1 MQVLYNFG
9 ICLFSILLRI
19 FSPFHAK
26 ARMGVLGRK
35 NWKTKVE
42 EIPKN
47 KKVIWFHCASL
58 GEFDQGLPLMNSLKL
73 KNPELFLLVTFFSPS
88 GMLHYHKRRHVVDLA
103 MYLPYDTPRN
113 ADFFIEKIKPTL
125 VFFVKYEFWQNYI
138 SELSKKN
145 IKLISLA
152 TLLRPNQYFFKW
164 YGGFFREGLKKIS
177 YYFTQNEETKN
188 LLSSI
193 GIYEIAVVG
202 DTRYD
207 RVSENKKLFLETLV
221 DGTSIHTAIFESFL
235 AQEKALIFGSSW
247 EKELAILIDLLK
259 NDWKGKIIIAPHDV
273 SESNVRK
280 IQLLLKEK
288 AIKYT
293 DFKNYKEEQ
302 VLILDTI
309 GQLSTAFYYGNIA
322 CIGGGFSGNLHN
334 ILEPAVFGL
343 PVLFGPK
350 HSKFPEADQ
359 FTEMGIGFEFHDFAS
374 FKIQL
379 SYCFENNSSLSK
391 KVLEFMEERKGVC
404 EKILSNPITQI

>member
-35 NWKTKVE
+35 NWKSKVE
-42 EIPKN
+42 GIPKN
-47 KKVIWFHCASL
+47 KKVVWFHCASL

-73 KNPELFLLVTFFSPS
+73 KNPDLFLVVTFFSPS
-88 GMLHYHKRRHVVDLA
+88 GMLHYHKRMHVVDLA

-113 ADFFIEKIKPTL
+113 ADFFIEKVNPTL

-138 SELSKKN
+138 RELSKKN

-188 LLSSI
+188 LLNSI
-193 GIYEIAVVG
+193 GIHEIAVVG

-207 RVSENKKLFLETLV
+207 RVSENKKLFLETLEA
-221 DGTSIHTAIFESFL
+221 GTSKHTAIFESFL

-259 NDWKGKIIIAPHDV
+259 DDWKGKIIIAPHDV

-322 CIGGGFSGNLHN
+322 CIGGGFSGSLHN
-334 ILEPAVFGL
+334 ILEPAAFGL

-359 FTEMGIGFEFHDFAS
+359 FTEEGIGFEFHDYAS

-379 SYCFENNSSLSK
+379 SYCLENNAVLNK
-391 KVLEFMEERKGVC
+391 KTLAFMEERKGVC

>member
-9 ICLFSILLRI
+9 IYLFSILLKI
-19 FSPFHAK
+19 ISPFHAK

-35 NWKTKVE
+35 NWKSKVE
-42 EIPKN
+42 GIPKN

-58 GEFDQGLPLMNSLKL
+58 GEFDQGLPVMNSLKL
-73 KNPELFLLVTFFSPS
+73 KNPDLFLLVTFFSPS

-103 MYLPYDTPRN
+103 MYLPYDTRRN
-113 ADFFIEKIKPTL
+113 ADFFIEKVNPTL

-177 YYFTQNEETKN
+177 YYFTQNEETKH
-188 LLSSI
+188 LLNSI
-193 GIYEIAVVG
+193 GIREIAVVG

-207 RVSENKKLFLETLV
+207 RVSENKELFLETLEA
-221 DGTSIHTAIFESFL
+221 GPPSQIAIFESFL
-235 AQEKALIFGSSW
+235 AQEKVLIFGSSW

-259 NDWKGKIIIAPHDV
+259 DDWKGKIIIAPHDI

-359 FTEMGIGFEFHDFAS
+359 FTEVGIGFEFDDFAS

-379 SYCFENNSSLSK
+379 SYCLENNAALNK
-391 KVLEFMEERKGVC
+391 KTLAFMEERKGVC
-404 EKILSNPITQI
+404 NKILSNPITQI

>member
-1 MQVLYNFG
+1 MQQLYNFG
-9 ICLFSILLRI
+9 IYLFSTFLKII
-19 FSPFHAK
+19 SPFHAK
-26 ARMGVLGRK
+26 AQMGILGRK
-35 NWKTKVE
+35 NWANQVV

-47 KKVIWFHCASL
+47 RKVIWFHCASL
-58 GEFDQGLPLMNSLKL
+58 GEFDQGLPVMNALKL
-73 KNPELFLLVTFFSPS
+73 KDSELFLVVTFFSPS
-88 GMLHYHKRRHVVDLA
+88 GMQHYQKRSHCIDLA
-103 MYLPYDTPRN
+103 MYLPFDTPRN
-113 ADFFIEKIKPTL
+113 ASLFIEKVNPSL

-138 SELSKKN
+138 SELSRKN

-152 TLLRPNQYFFKW
+152 TLLRPEQYFFKW

-177 YYFTQNEETKN
+177 YFFTQNEETKS
-188 LLSSI
+188 LLNRI
-193 GIYEIAVVG
+193 GIHEIAVVG

-207 RVSENKKLFLETLV
+207 RVSENKMLFLETLKAGRNN
-221 DGTSIHTAIFESFL
+221 DTAIFKSFL

-247 EKELAILIDLLK
+247 GNELAILDRLLK
-259 NDWKGKIIIAPHDV
+259 DNWKGKIIIAPHDV
-273 SESNVRK
+273 SESNVK
-280 IQLLLKEK
+280 NIQLLLGEK
-288 AIKYT
+288 TIKYT

-309 GQLSTAFYYGNIA
+309 GQLSTAYYYGNIA

-359 FTEMGIGFEFHDFAS
+359 FTEVGIGFEFHDFAS

-379 SYCFENNSSLSK
+379 SYCFENNTSLSK
-391 KVLEFMEERKGVC
+391 KVLAFMEERKGVC
-404 EKILSNPITQI
+404 EKILNNPITQI

>member
-1 MQVLYNFG
+1 
-9 ICLFSILLRI
+9 
-19 FSPFHAK
+19 
-26 ARMGVLGRK
+26 MGFLGRK
-35 NWKTKVE
+35 NWKSKVE
-42 EIPKN
+42 GIPKN

-73 KNPELFLLVTFFSPS
+73 KNPDLFLLVTFFSPS

-103 MYLPYDTPRN
+103 MYLPYDTRRN
-113 ADFFIEKIKPTL
+113 ADFFVEKVNPSL

-138 SELSKKN
+138 RELSKKN

-188 LLSSI
+188 LLNTI

-207 RVSENKKLFLETLV
+207 RVSENKKLFLETLEA
-221 DGTSIHTAIFESFL
+221 GTSSHTAIFESFL

-247 EKELAILIDLLK
+247 KKELAILIDLLK
-259 NDWKGKIIIAPHDV
+259 DDWKGKIIIAPHDI

-280 IQLLLKEK
+280 ILLLLKEK

-309 GQLSTAFYYGNIA
+309 GQLSTAYYYGKIA

-334 ILEPAVFGL
+334 ILEPAAFGL

-359 FTEMGIGFEFHDFAS
+359 FTEVGIGFEFHDIAS

-379 SYCFENNSSLSK
+379 SYCLENNEALNK
-391 KVLEFMEERKGVC
+391 KTLAFMDERKGVC

>member
-1 MQVLYNFG
+1 MHVLYNFG

-19 FSPFHAK
+19 ISPFHAK

-35 NWKTKVE
+35 NWKSKLE
-42 EIPKN
+42 GIPKN

-58 GEFDQGLPLMNSLKL
+58 GEFDQGLPVMNSLKL

-88 GMLHYHKRRHVVDLA
+88 GMLHYNKRSHVIDLA

-113 ADFFIEKIKPTL
+113 VDFFIKKVNPTL

-138 SELSKKN
+138 RELYKKN

-152 TLLRPNQYFFKW
+152 TLLRPNQHFFKW

-177 YYFTQNEETKN
+177 YYFTQNEETKQ
-188 LLSSI
+188 LLNTI
-193 GIYEIAVVG
+193 GIHEIAVVG

-207 RVSENKKLFLETLV
+207 RVSENKKLFLETLKSARNNE
-221 DGTSIHTAIFESFL
+221 TTIFESFL

-247 EKELAILIDLLK
+247 GKELAILDGLLK
-259 NDWKGKIIIAPHDV
+259 DKWKGKIIIAPHNV
-273 SESNVRK
+273 SESNVK
-280 IQLLLKEK
+280 NIQLLLGEK

-293 DFKNYKEEQ
+293 EFKNYKEEQ

-309 GQLSTAFYYGNIA
+309 GQLSTAYYYGDIA

-343 PVLFGPK
+343 PVLFGSN
-350 HSKFPEADQ
+350 HSKFPEADE
-359 FTEMGIGFEFHDFAS
+359 FIEGGIGFEFNDFES
-374 FKIQL
+374 FKNQL
-379 SYCFENNSSLSK
+379 SYCLENNAALNK
-391 KVLEFMEERKGVC
+391 KTLAFMAERKGVC
-404 EKILSNPITQI
+404 EKILSSPIIQI

>member
-35 NWKTKVE
+35 NWKSKVE
-42 EIPKN
+42 GIPKN

-58 GEFDQGLPLMNSLKL
+58 GEFDQGLPVMNSLKL
-73 KNPELFLLVTFFSPS
+73 KNPDLFLLVTFFSPS

-103 MYLPYDTPRN
+103 MYLPYDTRRN
-113 ADFFIEKIKPTL
+113 ADFFVEKVNPSL

-138 SELSKKN
+138 RELSKKN

-164 YGGFFREGLKKIS
+164 YGGFFIEGLKKIS

-188 LLSSI
+188 LLNTI

-207 RVSENKKLFLETLV
+207 RVSENKKLFLETLEA
-221 DGTSIHTAIFESFL
+221 GTSSHTAIFESFL

-259 NDWKGKIIIAPHDV
+259 DDWKGKIIIAPHDI

-302 VLILDTI
+302 VIILDTI
-309 GQLSTAFYYGNIA
+309 GQLSTAYYYGKIA

-334 ILEPAVFGL
+334 ILEPAAFGL

-359 FTEMGIGFEFHDFAS
+359 FTEVGIGFEFHDIAS

-379 SYCFENNSSLSK
+379 SYCLENNEALNK
-391 KVLEFMEERKGVC
+391 KTLAFMDERKGVC

>member
-1 MQVLYNFG
+1 
-9 ICLFSILLRI
+9 
-19 FSPFHAK
+19 
-26 ARMGVLGRK
+26 MGVMGRK
-35 NWKTKVE
+35 NWKSKVE
-42 EIPKN
+42 GIPKN

-58 GEFDQGLPLMNSLKL
+58 GEFDQGLPVMNSLKL
-73 KNPELFLLVTFFSPS
+73 KNPELFLFVTFFSPS

-113 ADFFIEKIKPTL
+113 VDFFIKKVNPTL

-138 SELSKKN
+138 RELSMKN
-145 IKLISLA
+145 IKLVSLA

-188 LLSSI
+188 LLNSI
-193 GIYEIAVVG
+193 GIHEIAVVG

-207 RVSENKKLFLETLV
+207 RVSENKELFLETLGA
-221 DGTSIHTAIFESFL
+221 GTSKHTAIFESFL

-259 NDWKGKIIIAPHDV
+259 DNWKGKIIIAPHDV

-359 FTEMGIGFEFHDFAS
+359 FTEVGIGFEFHDFAS

-379 SYCFENNSSLSK
+379 SYCLENNEALNK
-391 KVLEFMEERKGVC
+391 KTLAFMEERKGVC
-404 EKILSNPITQI
+404 NKILSNPITQI

>member
-1 MQVLYNFG
+1 
-9 ICLFSILLRI
+9 
-19 FSPFHAK
+19 
-26 ARMGVLGRK
+26 MGVLGRK
-35 NWKTKVE
+35 NWKSKVE
-42 EIPKN
+42 GIPKN

-73 KNPELFLLVTFFSPS
+73 KNPDLFLLVTFFSPS
-88 GMLHYHKRRHVVDLA
+88 GMLHYNKRRHVVDLA
-103 MYLPYDTPRN
+103 MYLPYDTRRN
-113 ADFFIEKIKPTL
+113 ADFFVEKVNPTL

-138 SELSKKN
+138 RELSKKN

-188 LLSSI
+188 LLNSI
-193 GIYEIAVVG
+193 GIHEIEVVG

-207 RVSENKKLFLETLV
+207 RVSENKELFLETLEAR
-221 DGTSIHTAIFESFL
+221 TSSHTAIFESFL
-235 AQEKALIFGSSW
+235 AQEKVLIFGSSW

-259 NDWKGKIIIAPHDV
+259 DDWKGKIIIAPHDI

-359 FTEMGIGFEFHDFAS
+359 FTEVGIGFEFHDFAS

-379 SYCFENNSSLSK
+379 SYCLENNAALNK
-391 KVLEFMEERKGVC
+391 KTLAFMDERKGVC

>member
-9 ICLFSILLRI
+9 IYLFSILLRI
-19 FSPFHAK
+19 FSPFHTK

-35 NWKTKVE
+35 NWKSKVE
-42 EIPKN
+42 GIPKN

-73 KNPELFLLVTFFSPS
+73 KNPDLFLLVTFFSPS

-103 MYLPYDTPRN
+103 MYLPYDTRRN
-113 ADFFIEKIKPTL
+113 ADFFIEKVNPTL

-138 SELSKKN
+138 RELSKKN
-145 IKLISLA
+145 IKLVSLA

-188 LLSSI
+188 LLNSI
-193 GIYEIAVVG
+193 GICEIAVVG

-207 RVSENKKLFLETLV
+207 RVSENKKLFLETLEA
-221 DGTSIHTAIFESFL
+221 GTSNNTAIFESFL
-235 AQEKALIFGSSW
+235 AQERVLIFGSSW

-259 NDWKGKIIIAPHDV
+259 DDWKGKIIIAPHDI
-273 SESNVRK
+273 SESIVRK

-309 GQLSTAFYYGNIA
+309 GQLSTAYYYGNIA

-359 FTEMGIGFEFHDFAS
+359 FTEEGIGFEFHDFAS

-379 SYCFENNSSLSK
+379 SYCLENNAALNK
-391 KVLEFMEERKGVC
+391 KTLAFMDERKGVC

>member
-1 MQVLYNFG
+1 
-9 ICLFSILLRI
+9 
-19 FSPFHAK
+19 
-26 ARMGVLGRK
+26 MGVLGRK
-35 NWKTKVE
+35 NWKSKVE
-42 EIPKN
+42 GIPKN
-47 KKVIWFHCASL
+47 KKVVWFHCASL

-73 KNPELFLLVTFFSPS
+73 KNPDLFLLVTFFSPS
-88 GMLHYHKRRHVVDLA
+88 GMLHYHKREHDVDLA
-103 MYLPYDTPRN
+103 MYLPNDTPRN
-113 ADFFIEKIKPTL
+113 ADFFIEKVNPTL

-138 SELSKKN
+138 RELSKKN
-145 IKLISLA
+145 IKLVSLA

-177 YYFTQNEETKN
+177 YYFTQNEETKH
-188 LLSSI
+188 LLNSI
-193 GIYEIAVVG
+193 GIGEIAVVG

-207 RVSENKKLFLETLV
+207 RVSENKKLFLATLEA
-221 DGTSIHTAIFESFL
+221 GTSTHTAIFESFL

-259 NDWKGKIIIAPHDV
+259 DDWKGKIIIAPHDI

-288 AIKYT
+288 AIKFT

-359 FTEMGIGFEFHDFAS
+359 FTEVGIGFEFHDFAS

-379 SYCFENNSSLSK
+379 SYCLENNAVLNK
-391 KVLEFMEERKGVC
+391 KTLAFMDERKGVC

>member
-47 KKVIWFHCASL
+47 KKVVWFHCASL

-73 KNPELFLLVTFFSPS
+73 KNPDLFLLVTFFSPS

-103 MYLPYDTPRN
+103 MYLPYDTSRN
-113 ADFFIEKIKPTL
+113 ADFFIEKVNPKL

-138 SELSKKN
+138 RELSKKN

-188 LLSSI
+188 LLNSI
-193 GIYEIAVVG
+193 GIREIAVVG

-207 RVSENKKLFLETLV
+207 RVSENKKLFLETLEA
-221 DGTSIHTAIFESFL
+221 GTSKHTAIFESFL

-247 EKELAILIDLLK
+247 EKELSILIDLLK
-259 NDWKGKIIIAPHDV
+259 DDWKGKIIIAPHDI
-273 SESNVRK
+273 SERNVRK

-309 GQLSTAFYYGNIA
+309 GQLSTAYYYGNIA

-334 ILEPAVFGL
+334 ILEPAIFGL

-359 FTEMGIGFEFHDFAS
+359 FTEEGIGFEFHDYES

-379 SYCFENNSSLSK
+379 SYCLENNA
-391 KVLEFMEERKGVC
+391 VLNNKTLAFMEERKGVC

>member
-1 MQVLYNFG
+1 MQLLYNFG

-35 NWKTKVE
+35 NWKSKVE
-42 EIPKN
+42 GIPKN
-47 KKVIWFHCASL
+47 KKVVWFHCASL

-73 KNPELFLLVTFFSPS
+73 KNPDLFLLVTFFSPS
-88 GMLHYHKRRHVVDLA
+88 GMLHYHKRKHVVDLA
-103 MYLPYDTPRN
+103 MYLPYDTSRN
-113 ADFFIEKIKPTL
+113 ADFFIEKVKPKL

-164 YGGFFREGLKKIS
+164 FGGFFREGLKKIS

-188 LLSSI
+188 LLNSI
-193 GIYEIAVVG
+193 GIREIAVVG

-207 RVSENKKLFLETLV
+207 RVSENKKLFLETLEA
-221 DGTSIHTAIFESFL
+221 GTSKHTAIFESFL

-259 NDWKGKIIIAPHDV
+259 DDWKRKIIIAPHDV

-322 CIGGGFSGNLHN
+322 CIGGGFSGSLHN
-334 ILEPAVFGL
+334 ILEPAAFGL

-359 FTEMGIGFEFHDFAS
+359 FTEEGIGFEFHDFAS

-379 SYCFENNSSLSK
+379 SYCLENNEALNK
-391 KVLEFMEERKGVC
+391 KTLAFMDERKGVC

>member
-1 MQVLYNFG
+1 
-9 ICLFSILLRI
+9 
-19 FSPFHAK
+19 
-26 ARMGVLGRK
+26 
-35 NWKTKVE
+35 
-42 EIPKN
+42 
-47 KKVIWFHCASL
+47 
-58 GEFDQGLPLMNSLKL
+58 FDQGLPVMNSLKL
-73 KNPELFLLVTFFSPS
+73 KNPDLFLLVTFFSPS

-103 MYLPYDTPRN
+103 MYLPYDTRRN
-113 ADFFIEKIKPTL
+113 ADFFVEKVNPSL

-138 SELSKKN
+138 RELSKKN

-188 LLSSI
+188 LLNTI

-207 RVSENKKLFLETLV
+207 RVSENKKLFLETLEA
-221 DGTSIHTAIFESFL
+221 GTSSHTAIFESFL

-259 NDWKGKIIIAPHDV
+259 DDWKGKIIIAPHDI

-302 VLILDTI
+302 VIILDTI
-309 GQLSTAFYYGNIA
+309 GQLSTAYYYGKIA

-334 ILEPAVFGL
+334 ILEPAAFGL

-359 FTEMGIGFEFHDFAS
+359 FTEVGIGFEFHDFAS

-379 SYCFENNSSLSK
+379 SYCLENNAALNK
-391 KVLEFMEERKGVC
+391 KTLAFMDERKGVC

>member
-1 MQVLYNFG
+1 
-9 ICLFSILLRI
+9 
-19 FSPFHAK
+19 
-26 ARMGVLGRK
+26 MGVLGRK
-35 NWKTKVE
+35 NWKSKVE
-42 EIPKN
+42 GIPKN

-58 GEFDQGLPLMNSLKL
+58 GEFEQGLPLMNSLKL

-88 GMLHYHKRRHVVDLA
+88 GMLHYHKRMHDVDLA
-103 MYLPYDTPRN
+103 MYLPNDTPRN
-113 ADFFIEKIKPTL
+113 ADFFIEKVNPTL

-138 SELSKKN
+138 RELSKKN
-145 IKLISLA
+145 IKLVSLA

-164 YGGFFREGLKKIS
+164 FGGFFRVGLKKIS
-177 YYFTQNEETKN
+177 YYFTQNEETKH
-188 LLSSI
+188 LLNSI
-193 GIYEIAVVG
+193 GIHEIEVVG

-207 RVSENKKLFLETLV
+207 RVSENKKLFLETLEA
-221 DGTSIHTAIFESFL
+221 GTSSHTAIFESFL

-247 EKELAILIDLLK
+247 EKELTILIDLLK
-259 NDWKGKIIIAPHDV
+259 DDWKGKIIIAPHDI

-359 FTEMGIGFEFHDFAS
+359 FTEEGIGFEFHDFAS

-379 SYCFENNSSLSK
+379 SYCLENNAALNK
-391 KVLEFMEERKGVC
+391 KTLAFMDERKGVC

>member
-1 MQVLYNFG
+1 
-9 ICLFSILLRI
+9 
-19 FSPFHAK
+19 
-26 ARMGVLGRK
+26 MGFLGRK
-35 NWKTKVE
+35 NWKSKVE
-42 EIPKN
+42 GIPKN

-73 KNPELFLLVTFFSPS
+73 KNPDLFLLVTFFSPS

-103 MYLPYDTPRN
+103 MYLPYDTRRN
-113 ADFFIEKIKPTL
+113 ADFFIEKVNPTL

-138 SELSKKN
+138 RELSKKN

-177 YYFTQNEETKN
+177 YYFTQNEETKH
-188 LLSSI
+188 LLNSI
-193 GIYEIAVVG
+193 GIHEIEVVG

-207 RVSENKKLFLETLV
+207 RVSENKELFLETLEAR
-221 DGTSIHTAIFESFL
+221 TSSHTAIFESFL
-235 AQEKALIFGSSW
+235 AQEKVLIFGSSW

-259 NDWKGKIIIAPHDV
+259 DDWKGKIIIAPHDV

-359 FTEMGIGFEFHDFAS
+359 FTEDGIGFEFDDFAS

-379 SYCFENNSSLSK
+379 IYCLENNAALNK
-391 KVLEFMEERKGVC
+391 KTLAFMDERKGVC

>member
-42 EIPKN
+42 GIPKN

-58 GEFDQGLPLMNSLKL
+58 GEFDQGLPLMNSFKL
-73 KNPELFLLVTFFSPS
+73 KNPDLFLLVTFFSPS
-88 GMLHYHKRRHVVDLA
+88 GMLHYHKRRHFVDLA
-103 MYLPYDTPRN
+103 MYLPFDSPRN
-113 ADFFIEKIKPTL
+113 ASLFIEKVNPSL

-138 SELSKKN
+138 RELSRKN

-164 YGGFFREGLKKIS
+164 YGGFFREGLKKLS

-188 LLSSI
+188 LLNSI
-193 GIYEIAVVG
+193 GIRKIAVVG

-207 RVSENKKLFLETLV
+207 RVSENKELFLETLEA
-221 DGTSIHTAIFESFL
+221 GTSNNTAIFESFL

-247 EKELAILIDLLK
+247 EKELAILVDLLK
-259 NDWKGKIIIAPHDV
+259 DNWKRKIIIAPHDV

-359 FTEMGIGFEFHDFAS
+359 FTEVGIGFEFHDFAS

-379 SYCFENNSSLSK
+379 SYCLENNEALNK
-391 KVLEFMEERKGVC
+391 KTLAFMEERKGVC
-404 EKILSNPITQI
+404 ENILSNPITQI

>member
-35 NWKTKVE
+35 NWKSKVE
-42 EIPKN
+42 GIPKN

-73 KNPELFLLVTFFSPS
+73 KNSDLFLLVTFFSPS

-103 MYLPYDTPRN
+103 MYLPFDSPRN
-113 ADFFIEKIKPTL
+113 ASLFIEKVNPSL

-138 SELSKKN
+138 RELSKKN
-145 IKLISLA
+145 IKLVSLA

-188 LLSSI
+188 LLNSI
-193 GIYEIAVVG
+193 GIREIAVVG

-207 RVSENKKLFLETLV
+207 RVSENKELFLETLEA
-221 DGTSIHTAIFESFL
+221 GTSNNTAIFESFL
-235 AQEKALIFGSSW
+235 AQEKTLIFGSSW

-259 NDWKGKIIIAPHDV
+259 DNWKGKIIIAPHDV

-309 GQLSTAFYYGNIA
+309 GQLSTAYYYGHIA

-334 ILEPAVFGL
+334 ILEPAAFGL
-343 PVLFGPK
+343 PVIFGPK

-359 FTEMGIGFEFHDFAS
+359 FTEVGIGFEFHDFTS

-379 SYCFENNSSLSK
+379 SYCLENNEALNK
-391 KVLEFMEERKGVC
+391 KTLAFMEERKGVC
-404 EKILSNPITQI
+404 NKILSNPITQI

>member
-1 MQVLYNFG
+1 
-9 ICLFSILLRI
+9 
-19 FSPFHAK
+19 
-26 ARMGVLGRK
+26 
-35 NWKTKVE
+35 
-42 EIPKN
+42 
-47 KKVIWFHCASL
+47 
-58 GEFDQGLPLMNSLKL
+58 
-73 KNPELFLLVTFFSPS
+73 
-88 GMLHYHKRRHVVDLA
+88 

-113 ADFFIEKIKPTL
+113 ADFFIEKVNPTL

-188 LLSSI
+188 LLNSI
-193 GIYEIAVVG
+193 GIHEIAVVG

-207 RVSENKKLFLETLV
+207 RVSENKKLFLETLEA
-221 DGTSIHTAIFESFL
+221 GTSKHTAIFESFL

-259 NDWKGKIIIAPHDV
+259 DDWKGKIIIAPHDV

-280 IQLLLKEK
+280 IQFLLKEK

-359 FTEMGIGFEFHDFAS
+359 FTEEGIGFEFHDFAS

-379 SYCFENNSSLSK
+379 SYCLENNEALNK
-391 KVLEFMEERKGVC
+391 KTLAFMEERKGVC
-404 EKILSNPITQI
+404 DKILSNPITQI

>member
-35 NWKTKVE
+35 NWKSKVE
-42 EIPKN
+42 GIPKN

-58 GEFDQGLPLMNSLKL
+58 GEFDQGLPVMNSLKL
-73 KNPELFLLVTFFSPS
+73 KNPDLFLLVTFFSPS

-103 MYLPYDTPRN
+103 MYLPYDTRRN
-113 ADFFIEKIKPTL
+113 ADFFVEKVNPSL

-138 SELSKKN
+138 RELSKKN
-145 IKLISLA
+145 IKLVSLA

-188 LLSSI
+188 LLNTI

-207 RVSENKKLFLETLV
+207 RVSENKKLFLETLEA
-221 DGTSIHTAIFESFL
+221 GTSSHKAIFESFL

-259 NDWKGKIIIAPHDV
+259 DDWKGKIIIAPHDI

-302 VLILDTI
+302 VIILDTI
-309 GQLSTAFYYGNIA
+309 GQLSTAYYYGKIA

-334 ILEPAVFGL
+334 ILEPAAFGL

-359 FTEMGIGFEFHDFAS
+359 FTEVGIGFEFHDFAS

-379 SYCFENNSSLSK
+379 SYCLENNAALNK
-391 KVLEFMEERKGVC
+391 KTLAFMDERKGVC

>member
-26 ARMGVLGRK
+26 SRMGVLGRK
-35 NWKTKVE
+35 NWKSKVE
-42 EIPKN
+42 GIPKN
-47 KKVIWFHCASL
+47 KKIIWFHCASL

-73 KNPELFLLVTFFSPS
+73 KNSELFLLVTFFSPS
-88 GMLHYHKRRHVVDLA
+88 GMLHFHKRGHDVDLA
-103 MYLPYDTPRN
+103 MYLPYDTRRN
-113 ADFFIEKIKPTL
+113 ADFFVEKVNPSL

-138 SELSKKN
+138 RELSKKN

-188 LLSSI
+188 LLNTI

-207 RVSENKKLFLETLV
+207 RVSENKKLFLETLEA
-221 DGTSIHTAIFESFL
+221 GTSSHTAIFESFL

-259 NDWKGKIIIAPHDV
+259 DDWKGKIIIAPHDI

-302 VLILDTI
+302 VIILDTI
-309 GQLSTAFYYGNIA
+309 GQLSTAYYYGKIA

-334 ILEPAVFGL
+334 ILEPAAFGL

-359 FTEMGIGFEFHDFAS
+359 FTEVGIGFEFHDFAS

-379 SYCFENNSSLSK
+379 SYCLENNAALNK
-391 KVLEFMEERKGVC
+391 KTLAFMDERKGVC